1 MFPEIR
7 RNAHPDAA
15 GCPLKHGK
23 ILTAIPRKALSTKG
37 FQTALRISG
46 SKRSSIRRRMP
57 TEESKEPKGN
67 KPEGSQPES
76 RNPKHGWRETAEKRA
91 RARFRDCREADS
103 DNRRIPSMWTC
114 HKQSSTVMARHEA
127 QYGLRFDASRICDR
141 HKLSLTV
148 ATDPAPHCGRNSGC
162 VLTGAFSDLQAG
174 RGRREAGRTFVLP
187 MGTKRA
193 PVRHEAGWRRSGER
207 KRGRYLKRA
216 RASASSRS
224 SSACCRRRRTSGST

>member
-1 MFPEIR
+1 MYGTPSGASLGHRNGHPRPAFRQRRESRFRRFGKVSTFGKMFPEIR

-23 ILTAIPRKALSTKG
+23 MLTAIPRKALRAKG

-67 KPEGSQPES
+67 KPEGPQPES

-91 RARFRDCREADS
+91 WARFRDCREADS
-103 DNRRIPSMWTC
+103 DTRRIPSTWTC
-114 HKQSSTVMARHEA
+114 HKQSSTVMARHGA
-127 QYGLRFDASRICDR
+127 QYGLHFDASRRCDR

-148 ATDPAPHCGRNSGC
+148 ATDPAPHCGRNTGC
-162 VLTGAFSDLQAG
+162 VLTGH
-174 RGRREAGRTFVLP
+174 VLGP
-187 MGTKRA
+187 
-193 PVRHEAGWRRSGER
+193 
-207 KRGRYLKRA
+207 
-216 RASASSRS
+216 SSRE
-224 SSACCRRRRTSGST
+224 RPSGSRTDVRVTDGYEKSPRPA